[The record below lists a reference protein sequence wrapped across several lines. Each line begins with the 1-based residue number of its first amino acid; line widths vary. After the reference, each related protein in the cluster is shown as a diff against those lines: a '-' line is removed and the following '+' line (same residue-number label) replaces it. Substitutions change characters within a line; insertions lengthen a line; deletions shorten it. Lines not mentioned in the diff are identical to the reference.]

1 MAPQAIR
8 GLERA
13 TLKTLSD
20 SDAAILLSDMTRY
33 VSVHKEPL
41 LAEMI
46 RRNSGN
52 VRALVEAVNDN
63 SKQGY
68 GGLASDGSE
77 LTIQWLTPNDFHVS
91 GDAEE
96 PHYSSWERWVP
107 VGRIAT
113 FIGGTT
119 LEEEGLIIFGF
130 ADPVSEPGVA
140 EIKLFKGTEET
151 VVEPMV
157 WLTHLQCCKSYDPV
171 KAEKMSGVNFG
182 GCTGW
187 DQNNFFGGG
196 TMETPIHELRQPL
209 IVPPETTWRVDEKFQ
224 GSGCDGLMPLGFRV
238 RTATAAWTLAF

>member
-1 MAPQAIR
+1 MVVIK

-13 TLKTLSD
+13 TLKTLSTE
-20 SDAAILLSDMTRY
+20 DAAILLSDMTRY
-33 VSVHKEPL
+33 VSPHKEPH
-41 LAEMI
+41 LADMI

-52 VRALVEAVNDN
+52 IRALVEAVNDN

-91 GDAEE
+91 GDDAE
-96 PHYSSWERWVP
+96 PHYSSWERWVT
-107 VGRIAT
+107 VGRIAP

-130 ADPVSEPGVA
+130 ANPVSEPGAV
-140 EIKLFKGTEET
+140 ELKIFKGTEES
-151 VVEPMV
+151 VVEPLV
-157 WLTHLQCCKSYDPV
+157 WLTHLSCCKAYDPI
-171 KAEKMSGVNFG
+171 KAEKMSGWNFG
-182 GCTGW
+182 GCTAW

-224 GSGCDGLMPLGFRV
+224 GSGCDGLQPLGFRV
-238 RTATAAWTLAF
+238 RTATAAWNLAF